1 MSRHRRAILEQAN
14 MLFMWSFGA
23 IWCPSAPSMVTPGVN
38 VDDGIVENENGG
50 KANDGLVKLQLSTWT
65 QCYDYWS
72 SEGKVTFIFRCQMN
86 AQLSFSGEIVLPWSG
101 GWYFLFFFLVRWWG
115 NWSSASVKI
124 NGGIQVD
131 SISLFLGLFQSALP
145 KASRVFS
152 SVRPCWL
159 TCCLSCGGEKSP
171 FPYQPNTLSSHFSLP
186 TNQMM
191 VNRTTEVQLPT
202 RRRSLLIHFCLL
214 WPSFQALF
222 LFFLAPP
229 PPFQD
234 FVFHAC

>member
-23 IWCPSAPSMVTPGVN
+23 IWCPSAPSMVTPGAN

-86 AQLSFSGEIVLPWSG
+86 AQLSNDRHIFWKNSSAMIRRMV
-101 GWYFLFFFLVRWWG
+101 FLFFFSGQMMRKLILSISQNQRR
-115 NWSSASVKI
+115 NP
-124 NGGIQVD
+124 VD

-152 SVRPCWL
+152 SVRPRWL
-159 TCCLSCGGEKSP
+159 TCCLSCGGESP
-171 FPYQPNTLSSHFSLP
+171 FPDQPNTLSSHFSLP

-202 RRRSLLIHFCLL
+202 RRRSLLIHFDH
-214 WPSFQALF
+214 LF
-222 LFFLAPP
+222 KLCFCFF
-229 PPFQD
+229 
-234 FVFHAC
+234 